1 MTLTLASYLT
11 VRVRVLGQ
19 GRQTK
24 NNEQNKMDK

>member
-1 MTLTLASYLT
+1 MTLPLT
-11 VRVRVLGQ
+11 VRKLVRVRVLGQ

>member
-1 MTLTLASYLT
+1 MTLTVRKL

-24 NNEQNKMDK
+24 NNEQNKMV